1 LRALKSYIL
10 TLQGMVAAVANCG
23 GSEDD
28 AANQPIPDY
37 AANWAG
43 FGRYEQSMR
52 YLYQWQTKK
61 DFDARSHADFS
72 RSLLQ
77 EVEAAGYTFDG
88 VEFSSPTLN
97 PNYEPPDE
105 K

>member
-1 LRALKSYIL
+1 
-10 TLQGMVAAVANCG
+10 MVAAIANCG

-37 AANWAG
+37 AANWSG

-52 YLYQWQTKK
+52 YLYRWQTNK
-61 DFDARSHADFS
+61 DLDARSHAEFS

-77 EVEAAGYTFDG
+77 EVEAAGYILDG
-88 VEFSSPTLN
+88 VEISSPTSYSN
-97 PNYEPPDE
+97 SEPPDE